1 MTRTLASAVSLLAL
15 LAAVPAHADWRQ
27 QQPVLRVGILSGENE
42 ADRLRRT
49 ACLKDKL
56 EQRMGVPVEM
66 YPASDYAGVMQGLL
80 AGQLDIAGLG
90 PVGYAGIYLQDPEA
104 VEPVLV
110 NAQVDGTL
118 GYYAVIVVRADSG
131 IETIEDLQGK
141 SLAWADPNSSSGYL
155 YPKAE
160 LELAGIDIDEHFSQT
175 GFSGGH
181 EQGVVAVLNNQYD
194 AAATWSSLQGEYVEG
209 YSRGNLRRMVDNG
222 LLDMTDL
229 RIIWTSNIIP
239 NGPLVIRRALPQE
252 AKDMLVGIYSRM
264 HLDDPECFTAI
275 SGGDAGGFMATNHA
289 FYEGAVEL
297 RRREIAQSR

>member
-1 MTRTLASAVSLLAL
+1 MTRTLASAVSLFAL

-90 PVGYAGIYLQDPEA
+90 PVAYAGIYLQDPEA

-131 IETIEDLQGK
+131 IETFEDLKGK
-141 SLAWADPNSSSGYL
+141 TLAWADPNSASGFL
-155 YPKAE
+155 YPKGQ
-160 LELAGIDIDEHFSQT
+160 L
-175 GFSGGH
+175 
-181 EQGVVAVLNNQYD
+181 
-194 AAATWSSLQGEYVEG
+194 
-209 YSRGNLRRMVDNG
+209 
-222 LLDMTDL
+222 
-229 RIIWTSNIIP
+229 
-239 NGPLVIRRALPQE
+239 
-252 AKDMLVGIYSRM
+252 
-264 HLDDPECFTAI
+264 
-275 SGGDAGGFMATNHA
+275 
-289 FYEGAVEL
+289 
-297 RRREIAQSR
+297 